1 MTVIDD
7 APRVMS
13 PDAADAAIAFRDLGL
28 PDVIVHRL
36 ESQGKHNAFPIQ
48 AAVIPDALA
57 GRDVAGRAPTGS
69 GKTLGFGLPL
79 VAGLTDARP
88 KRPVA
93 LVLAPTRELAE
104 QIMAEL
110 TPFAKAAGHDAASI
124 YGGVG
129 YGGQRKALDR
139 GVELVVACPGRLE
152 DLMQMRAIDLRDVT
166 TVVIDEADQMA
177 DMGFLPAVRRIVEQ
191 TANDR
196 QVLLFSATLDGPV
209 AKLVADF
216 QHNPVRHEVGPKGPD
231 VHAAKHHFWLVERED
246 RVSTTADVI
255 QRLGST
261 IVFTRTRHGA
271 DRLAKQLGRNGVKA
285 EPIHGGRSQGQRDR
299 ALASFKKGQAS
310 ALIATDVAA
319 RGIHVNG
326 VNAVV
331 HYDPPAEDA
340 TYLHRSGRTARAGA
354 TGTVVSLLDHSQK
367 KDALKLQRGIG
378 ISEPVTKAA
387 VRDLVIHAAPEVA
400 HSARTETVDPEHR
413 VTRIVRNDDSA
424 DQRKPKKQQQDSARS
439 TARPVPTGDPGDAMG
454 SVKFFNSGRGYG
466 FITPDGGGKD
476 LFVHFSAIL
485 NEGFKTLDNGARV
498 VYEVREG
505 RNGQEAFDVRVVPV
519 RLNVR
524 LNVRSERPSGR
535 LHPPAM
541 SFGVHR
547 PRGNS
552 SE

>member
-1 MTVIDD
+1 MTIIDD
-7 APRVMS
+7 APRVTS
-13 PDAADAAIAFRDLGL
+13 PDAADAAIPFRELGL
-28 PDVIVHRL
+28 PDSIVHRL
-36 ESQGKHNAFPIQ
+36 ESQGKHTAFPIQ

-79 VAGLTDARP
+79 VAGLVDARP
-88 KRPVA
+88 KRPGA

-152 DLMQMRAIDLRDVT
+152 DLIEMRAIDLRDVT

-191 TANDR
+191 TSNDR

-216 QHNPVRHEVGPKGPD
+216 QHDPVRHEVGPKGPD
-231 VHAAKHHFWLVERED
+231 VHAAKHHFWVMARED
-246 RVSTTADVI
+246 RVATTAEVI
-255 QRLGST
+255 GRLGST

-271 DRLAKQLGRNGVKA
+271 DRLAKQLGRQGVQA

-299 ALASFKKGQAS
+299 ALAAFKKGQAS

-354 TGTVVSLLDHSQK
+354 TGTVVSLLESGQK
-367 KDALKLQRGIG
+367 KDAKKMQRGIG
-378 ISEPVTKAA
+378 IDEPFTEPRVG
-387 VRDLVIHAAPEVA
+387 DLVVHAASEVVQT
-400 HSARTETVDPEHR
+400 ARTEQVDSEHR
-413 VTRIVRNDDSA
+413 VTRLSRRERA
-424 DQRKPKKQQQDSARS
+424 AAEE
-439 TARPVPTGDPGDAMG
+439 TAAPTTSRPAPMGRASDAKG

-476 LFVHFSAIL
+476 LFVHFSAIAH
-485 NEGFKTLDNGARV
+485 EGFKTLDNGARV
-498 VYEVREG
+498 AYDVRDG
-505 RNGQEAFDVRVVPV
+505 RNGQEAFDVRVVPF
-519 RLNVR
+519 N
-524 LNVRSERPSGR
+524 
-535 LHPPAM
+535 
-541 SFGVHR
+541 
-547 PRGNS
+547 
-552 SE
+552 

>member
-7 APRVMS
+7 AARV
-13 PDAADAAIAFRDLGL
+13 DAASATPFRDLGL
-28 PDVIVHRL
+28 PEAIVRRL
-36 ESQGKHNAFPIQ
+36 ESQGKHDAFPIQ

-110 TPFAKAAGHDAASI
+110 APFAKAAGHHAASI

-177 DMGFLPAVRRIVEQ
+177 DMGFLPAVRRIVDE
-191 TANDR
+191 TSADR

-209 AKLVADF
+209 AKLIADF
-216 QHNPVRHEVGPKGPD
+216 QHDPVHHEVGPKGPD
-231 VHAAKHHFWLVERED
+231 VHAAKHHFWVMARED
-246 RVSTTADVI
+246 RVGTTADVI
-255 QRLGST
+255 DRLGST

-271 DRLAKQLGRNGVKA
+271 DRLAKQLGRKGVQA

-299 ALASFKKGQAS
+299 ALAAFKQGKAA

-354 TGTVVSLLDHSQK
+354 TGTVVSLLDTSQK
-367 KDALKLQRGIG
+367 KDAKKMQRGVG
-378 ISEPVTKAA
+378 IDEPFTDP
-387 VRDLVIHAAPEVA
+387 RLDDLVIHAAPEVSHA
-400 HSARTETVDPEHR
+400 ARTERIDPEHR
-413 VTRIVRNDDSA
+413 VTRIRCTESSA
-424 DQRKPKKQQQDSARS
+424 AEPAPTPTS
-439 TARPVPTGDPGDAMG
+439 RPLPTGNPDDAKG

-476 LFVHFSAIL
+476 LFVHFSAIAH
-485 NEGFKTLDNGARV
+485 EGFKTLDNGARV
-498 VYEVREG
+498 DFDTRQG
-505 RNGQEAFDVRVVPV
+505 RNGLEACDVRVVP
-519 RLNVR
+519 
-524 LNVRSERPSGR
+524 
-535 LHPPAM
+535 HA
-541 SFGVHR
+541 
-547 PRGNS
+547 
-552 SE
+552 